1 VSTITT
7 TSVTEVAETPEITSG
22 EWQLDPTRSSVEFH
36 VPHFYGVMTVKG
48 HFDRYQGTLSLEER
62 PALEL
67 TIDADSLET
76 KHGKRDAHLRSGE
89 FFDVANH
96 PHVRF
101 VADAVTLHEDT
112 LSARGELHAAGRQVP
127 LNVEATVRQID
138 REYEVEATALV
149 DHRELGMTWSPL
161 GILRAPNTL
170 IVRGRLV
177 NGTGAQ

>member
-1 VSTITT
+1 MSTITT
-7 TSVTEVAETPEITSG
+7 HSITEAADTPEITSG
-22 EWQLDPTRSSVEFH
+22 NWHLDPTRSSVEFH
-36 VPHFYGVMTVKG
+36 VPHFYGLMTVKG
-48 HFDRYQGTLSLEER
+48 HFDRYQGTLNLEER

-76 KHGKRDAHLRSGE
+76 KHGKRDAHLRSDE

-101 VADAVTLHEDT
+101 VADTVTLHEGT
-112 LSARGELHAAGRQVP
+112 LSARGELHAAGRHVP
-127 LNVEATVRQID
+127 LNVEATVRQVEGD
-138 REYEVEATALV
+138 FEVEATALV

-161 GILRAPNTL
+161 GIMRAPSKL

-177 NGTGAQ
+177 NASGAQ

>member
-7 TSVTEVAETPEITSG
+7 TPITDVADTPDITSG
-22 EWQLDPTRSSVEFH
+22 DWQLDPTRSSVEFH
-36 VPHFYGVMTVKG
+36 VPHFYGLMTVNG
-48 HFDRYQGTLSLEER
+48 HFDRYEGTLNLEER

-89 FFDVANH
+89 FFDVPNH

-101 VADAVTLHEDT
+101 VADTVTLHEGT

-127 LNVEATVRQID
+127 LKVEAALRQVD
-138 REYEVEATALV
+138 GEFEVEATALV

-161 GILRAPNTL
+161 GILRAPSKL
-170 IVRGRLV
+170 IVRGRLIP
-177 NGTGAQ
+177 A